1 MSIFGWQEI
10 RGRGV
15 TLEQSME
22 SEPSNEPGGSDL
34 DGRFLRLFVHHER
47 ALRAYARAI
56 VPTWDAV
63 DEVIQ
68 EASVVMWR
76 KLDQLDSDENFL
88 PWAKVV
94 VRFES
99 LRARRTFARDRLVFS
114 EELLS
119 MLADEAIE
127 LEEEELILE
136 KSALSLC
143 FKKLSPAH
151 QELLLAPY
159 SGSGKVK
166 ELAGQSTRTV
176 NSLYKLLGR
185 LRAKLQSCI
194 ESELA
199 SVRRHSNATGNPQ
212 LRSQ

>member
-1 MSIFGWQEI
+1 MDS
-10 RGRGV
+10 
-15 TLEQSME
+15 EQSNK
-22 SEPSNEPGGSDL
+22 SGGDNG
-34 DGRFLRLFVHHER
+34 DGRFLRLFVHHEP

-68 EASVVMWR
+68 EASVVLWR
-76 KLDQLDSDENFL
+76 KLEHLDADENFL

-94 VRFES
+94 VRFEA

-119 MLADEAIE
+119 MLADEALEMEEDE
-127 LEEEELILE
+127 LVLE

-159 SGSGKVK
+159 AGSGKVK
-166 ELAGQSTRTV
+166 ELAGQSTRSV

-185 LRAKLQSCI
+185 LRAKLQTCI

-199 SVRRHSNATGNPQ
+199 SARRLAISKGNLHSRTQ
-212 LRSQ
+212 